1 MCRHFAAIVAELYPL
16 RRERWWEVTMDSMA
30 ICAAIVE
37 SRVAGGY
44 FPEELRLERVAV
56 GG

>member
-1 MCRHFAAIVAELYPL
+1 
-16 RRERWWEVTMDSMA
+16 MDSMA